1 MILLKTIKNKGIF
14 AVLFTLVLIFCS
26 QEEAMCGTTNDVGLS
41 KEQFEEVRRQV
52 GELTEEEARIV
63 MQRLREEFPN
73 EIVIPR
79 LLVSLIIVFGLHLT
93 LYLLYTYGHVI
104 LNSLQELPQQIYE
117 FFAANSRNM
126 IMYQIQN
133 MRNPEHLLR
142 TMEIMREVQQQTR

>member
-14 AVLFTLVLIFCS
+14 AAFFTLVLSFCS
-26 QEEAMCGTTNDVGLS
+26 QEEAICGATNDIGLS
-41 KEQFEEVRRQV
+41 KEQFEEARRQA

-79 LLVSLIIVFGLHLT
+79 LIVSLIIVFGLHLT

-104 LNSLQELPQQIYE
+104 LNSLQELPQQIYD

-126 IMYQIQN
+126 VMYQIQN

-142 TMEIMREVQQQTR
+142 TIEIMREVQQQTR